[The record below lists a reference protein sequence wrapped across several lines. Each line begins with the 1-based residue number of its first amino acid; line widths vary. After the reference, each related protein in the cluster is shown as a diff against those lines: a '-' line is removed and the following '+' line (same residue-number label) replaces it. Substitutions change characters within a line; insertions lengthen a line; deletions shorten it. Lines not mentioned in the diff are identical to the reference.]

1 MNANQLLDVIGEVKT
16 EYLSEAL
23 ATKEKRP
30 ARRNVHRIVLIAA
43 IVSLTVLLL
52 GCAVVAWKLQ
62 DMKLGEFTYTEPRY
76 IDEEGNKIPA
86 TEKTH
91 DVLSLQ
97 GIAGSPEYM
106 AAREWFSY
114 EWEMIMNDA
123 RQEGNLIENDF
134 DAPED
139 YDAYLVGNQA
149 MQDKID
155 EICAKYD
162 LKLLGPIA
170 VCQRY
175 QRDIFFESLGISSLL
190 KSGAEAVMD
199 GGSGYFYANGNFKM
213 EFWLT
218 LTGDEAAYPHEILL
232 SFNVKHKGYF
242 DAVTIAVADAD
253 AVDQRH
259 YTLADGTEILIV
271 KSGGTAHIF
280 CDREDAFLSAGF
292 DIGDFYGESNDVM
305 TDRDIELV
313 AEALDFSVKPSKP
326 DMAAA
331 REKLEASEAA
341 WLAEEEKRQES
352 YVDPWVKEN
361 YQELIESLRQDID
374 FEYTYGFADLNG
386 DGAEELLI
394 GNITMIRDAGEDEKS
409 CFTDI
414 FTMKDGKTTLYFT
427 ASAATYLCENNG
439 LACISKVPNDWYGF
453 YTTGENGEAWGKYE
467 YLTYNNTE
475 GKWFFGPEG
484 EPWPREITE
493 EEAVAIMDS
502 YPRILMEMKPISE
515 YPMD

>member
-16 EYLSEAL
+16 EYLSAAL
-23 ATKEKRP
+23 ATKEIRP
-30 ARRNVHRIVLIAA
+30 VRRNVHKIVLIAA
-43 IVSLTVLLL
+43 IVSLMVLLL

-62 DMKLGEFTYTEPRY
+62 DMKMDELTFDYPLYQNQEGEMVYSTEVVL
-76 IDEEGNKIPA
+76 
-86 TEKTH
+86 
-91 DVLSLQ
+91 DVISLQ
-97 GIAGSPEYM
+97 GIAGSPEFM
-106 AAREWFSY
+106 AAQEWSSY

-134 DAPED
+134 DAPEN

-162 LKLLGPIA
+162 LKLLGPVA

-175 QRDIFFESLGISSLL
+175 QQNIFFESLGISSLL
-190 KSGAEAVMD
+190 KSGAEAKME

-218 LTGDEAAYPHEILL
+218 LTGDEAAYPHEILM
-232 SFNVKHKGYF
+232 SFNVKNKGYF
-242 DAVTIAVADAD
+242 DSVTMAVADAD
-253 AVDQRH
+253 ATDQWH
-259 YTLADGTEILIV
+259 YTLADGTEVLIV
-271 KSGGTAHIF
+271 KSGGAAHIF
-280 CDREDAFLSAGF
+280 CDREDAFLSVGF
-292 DIGDFYGESNDVM
+292 DIGDFYGGSNEVM

-313 AEALDFSVKPSKP
+313 AEALDFAVKPQKP
-326 DMAAA
+326 DMDIVRKRLADSQAAY
-331 REKLEASEAA
+331 
-341 WLAEEEKRQES
+341 LAEEEKKLES
-352 YVDPWVKEN
+352 YVDPWVKED
-361 YQELIESLRQDID
+361 YQELIESLRQDMD

-386 DGAEELLI
+386 DGVEELLV
-394 GNITMIRDAGEDEKS
+394 GNVTMIRDAGEDEKS

-427 ASAATYLCENNG
+427 ASAATYLCENNA
-439 LACISKVPNDWYGF
+439 LVCISKIPNDWYGF
-453 YTTGENGEAWGKYE
+453 YTTGENGEKWGRYE
-467 YLTYNNTE
+467 YLTYNKTE

-484 EPWPREITE
+484 EPWPKEITE
-493 EEAVAIMDS
+493 EEAMAIMTS
-502 YPRILMEMKPISE
+502 YPRVPLEMKPITE